1 MRLVMA
7 ILVKSKTDP
16 SIKNKWGTDPRAVV
30 DGKILFRDATGKELV
45 FDAAAEPQTAK
56 FSRYLLPNDWIAGR
70 RDWVSQLKDNN
81 VPGGGPATCVGFDAL
96 QCDWEDGWWCNPPF
110 DRKPEFIQKAT
121 EEMFKGRD
129 GMMLLP
135 YEPLS
140 GWWIDYVDGYASMVY
155 EPNGRYPFYEADG
168 YTRKSGVNFGS
179 VLLLFTRRKLST
191 PRQKYTKFMA
201 EA

>member
-1 MRLVMA
+1 
-7 ILVKSKTDP
+7 
-16 SIKNKWGTDPRAVV
+16 
-30 DGKILFRDATGKELV
+30 
-45 FDAAAEPQTAK
+45 
-56 FSRYLLPNDWIAGR
+56 
-70 RDWVSQLKDNN
+70 
-81 VPGGGPATCVGFDAL
+81 
-96 QCDWEDGWWCNPPF
+96 
-110 DRKPEFIQKAT
+110 
-121 EEMFKGRD
+121 MFKGRD

-191 PRQKYTKFMA
+191 PRQKYTKFMT